1 MDCVSS
7 SFQQFSAVTMVIF
20 CIQCAHPTDILEP
33 ASRMLI
39 DDSPP
44 RIEVQETPD
53 EGRVVS
59 LRGAWTAAN
68 LTVPAAWAALTAQ
81 LNGLRGEGGPSSPK
95 AEKSSQTPQRAA
107 GRWSLA
113 GIEKFDYLGAQVLWN
128 QWGHQWPAALEVEPE
143 QRAMLETVEKF
154 TVKLPPARK
163 SSWSEPLLVLGNRL
177 LSLLDHVK
185 GLLRLLGQLLL
196 DIGRLV
202 RRPHQGPWRDFS
214 GHLFHFGATALP
226 ITALVGFLIGVVLAY
241 LISQQLRQFGA
252 DAFIVDILGISLI
265 RELGPVLAA
274 ILIAGRSGSAITAQ
288 IGVMRVT
295 EELDAMRVMG
305 IARGFRLVMPRALA
319 LALVMPLISVWTTL
333 AALLGGMLAA
343 DISMGVTPSFFIN
356 ALPAAVKVSNLTL
369 ATAKSTVFG
378 LLIALVGCH
387 YGLRVKPNTES
398 LGQGTTASVVTSIT
412 VVILVDAL
420 FAVLFK
426 NVGI

>member
-1 MDCVSS
+1 MED
-7 SFQQFSAVTMVIF
+7 AT
-20 CIQCAHPTDILEP
+20 
-33 ASRMLI
+33 
-39 DDSPP
+39 P
-44 RIEVQETPD
+44 RIEQQDTPQ
-53 EGRVVS
+53 GRLYVV
-59 LRGAWTAAN
+59 RGAWTAAD
-68 LTVPAAWAALTAQ
+68 LTGEEVWQALTAQ
-81 LNGLRGEGGPSSPK
+81 LKGLPD
-95 AEKSSQTPQRAA
+95 TAA
-107 GRWSLA
+107 AWDLESVHKL
-113 GIEKFDYLGAQVLWN
+113 DHLGAQVLWN
-128 QWGHQWPAALEVEPE
+128 HWGRKWPE
-143 QRAMLETVEKF
+143 QIKAEPNQRAVLETVAKF
-154 TVKLPPARK
+154 SIEAPAKARK
-163 SSWSEPLLVLGNRL
+163 SDWSAPFILLGERL
-177 LSLLDHVK
+177 FRLLDHLK
-185 GLLRLLGQLLL
+185 GLVRLIGQLLL
-196 DIGRLV
+196 DILRLIKH
-202 RRPHQGPWRDFS
+202 PQEGPWRDLS
-214 GHLFHFGATALP
+214 GHLFHIGATALP

-252 DAFIVDILGISLI
+252 DAFIVNILGISLI

-319 LALVMPLISVWTTL
+319 LAVVMPLISVWTTI

-343 DISMGVTPSFFIN
+343 NVSMGISPSYFIN
-356 ALPAAVKVSNLTL
+356 SLPAAVEVANLTL
-369 ATAKSTVFG
+369 ATAKSVVFG

-426 NVGI
+426 SVGI